1 MQVNAAGMALI
12 ESFEGCRTE
21 AYQDCSGIWT
31 IGYGHTSS
39 AGPPAVE
46 PGTTVSKPE
55 ALAILQTDVG
65 NFSKGVEAC
74 LRVPLNDEQFSAL
87 VSFAYNIGLTA
98 FGKSSVLRA
107 VNAGQFKAVPG
118 LMAMWIKAG
127 GRIVPGLVARR
138 AAEAALFSRS
148 DDIAGKPSVETTRTT
163 KPVEPIF
170 PSSASHHTV
179 FAAVISSIGG
189 VISSLARHLENF
201 IGEHLSVVLEIAGVT
216 AILLCA
222 AWLLREHR
230 SGLRQLIA

>member
-21 AYQDCSGIWT
+21 AYQDCAGTWT
-31 IGYGHTSS
+31 IGYGHTSA
-39 AGPPAVE
+39 AGPPAVQ
-46 PGTTVSKPE
+46 PGTTISKPE
-55 ALAILQTDVG
+55 ALALLQTDVG

-74 LRVPLNDEQFSAL
+74 LRVPLNDDQFSAL

-118 LMAMWIKAG
+118 FMALWIKAG
-127 GRIVPGLVARR
+127 GKVIPGLVARR
-138 AAEAALFSRS
+138 AAEAALFSKS
-148 DDIAGKPSVETTRTT
+148 ADVAGQPSAQTTHITR
-163 KPVEPIF
+163 PAESIF

-179 FAAVISSIGG
+179 FAAVVSLVGG
-189 VISSLARHLENF
+189 VVSSLARHLENF
-201 IGEHLSVVLEIAGVT
+201 IGEHLSLVLEIAGV
-216 AILLCA
+216 AAVLLCA
-222 AWLLREHR
+222 AWLLHEHR